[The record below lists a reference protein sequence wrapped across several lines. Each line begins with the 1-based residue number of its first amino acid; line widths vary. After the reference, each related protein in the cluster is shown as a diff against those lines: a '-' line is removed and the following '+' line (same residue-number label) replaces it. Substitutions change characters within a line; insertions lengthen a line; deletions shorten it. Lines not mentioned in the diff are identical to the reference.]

1 MKGTFTIILLFC
13 FSVLFGQQLKF
24 NNENVDSI
32 VIKSDVGAYQFD
44 DKGTF
49 KGKQETIII
58 SYDKVLSQYVT
69 KNCYLDNYEFET
81 KTEINRVK
89 TKIKKPGIGK
99 QIDSSQ
105 IMGLLN
111 GLSQNKNTLSVINL
125 IDSIEFRNLVNEKR
139 IRKVAKKYKID
150 WQFRMKYTTKTENQV
165 FFKSCQSLDTLKI
178 YLSER
183 FDSAGYVMITDYS
196 NTINVIV
203 STTKKEYRFEG
214 KYPNPLKQPWY
225 NYSDTTDLLNSAIL
239 NLDINISLD
248 NILPNDFLLRK
259 SISKEALIDDYL
271 VWYFERR
278 EMK

>member
-1 MKGTFTIILLFC
+1 M
-13 FSVLFGQQLKF
+13 KF

-32 VIKSDVGAYQFD
+32 IIKSDVGAYQFD
-44 DKGTF
+44 DRGTF
-49 KGKQETIII
+49 TGKQEIII
-58 SYDKVLSQYVT
+58 IVYDKVLSQYVT
-69 KNCYLDNYEFET
+69 TNCYLDNYEYET

-89 TKIKKPGIGK
+89 TKMKKAEIGK
-99 QIDSSQ
+99 QVDSSQ

-111 GLSQNKNTLSVINL
+111 GLSRNKKPLSVINL
-125 IDSIEFRNLVNEKR
+125 IDSIEFQDLVNENR

-150 WQFRMKYTTKTENQV
+150 WQFRMKYTTKNENEI
-165 FFKSCQSLDTLKI
+165 FFKSCHSLDTLKI
-178 YLSER
+178 YLKER
-183 FDSAGYVMITDYS
+183 FDSTGYVMITDYS
-196 NTINVIV
+196 NTININI
-203 STTKKEYRFEG
+203 TTVNNVYRFEG

-225 NYSDTTDLLNSAIL
+225 NHSDSTIDLSDRAVL

-248 NILPNDFLLRK
+248 NILPNVFLLKK

>member
-1 MKGTFTIILLFC
+1 MKATFTIILSFC

-32 VIKSDVGAYQFD
+32 VIKADVGAYQFD

-58 SYDKVLSQYVT
+58 TYDKVLSQYMI
-69 KNCYLDNYEFET
+69 KNCYLDNYESET
-81 KTEINRVK
+81 KSEIIRVK
-89 TKIKKPGIGK
+89 TKIKKTEIGK
-99 QIDSSQ
+99 QIDSLQ
-105 IMGLLN
+105 IMGLLK

-125 IDSIEFRNLVNEKR
+125 IDSIEFRDLVNEKR
-139 IRKVAKKYKID
+139 IRKVAKRYKID
-150 WQFRMKYTTKTENQV
+150 WQFRMKYSTKAENEA

-178 YLSER
+178 YLEER
-183 FDSAGYVMITDYS
+183 FDSTGYVMITDYS
-196 NTINVIV
+196 NTINVII
-203 STTKKEYRFEG
+203 STTKKDYCFEG

-225 NYSDTTDLLNSAIL
+225 NHSDTTDLLNSAIL

-248 NILPNDFLLRK
+248 NILPKDFLLRR